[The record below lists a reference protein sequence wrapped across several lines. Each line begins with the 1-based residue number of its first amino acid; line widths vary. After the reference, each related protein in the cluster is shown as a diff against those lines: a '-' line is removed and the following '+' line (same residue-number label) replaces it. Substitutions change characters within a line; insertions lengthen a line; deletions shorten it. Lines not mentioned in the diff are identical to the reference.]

1 MEILIISGMS
11 GAGKSRAAICL
22 EDSGYYIVDNLPAE
36 MMVKFAEF
44 CAAAGGRYD
53 RLAFV
58 YDVRAGEPFE
68 RLTGAVEE
76 LRRQG
81 LRCRLLFLE
90 ADTKTIIN
98 RYKETRR
105 SHPLCGDGASIEEA
119 VARERAMLAPV
130 RAQADQGLRCRLLFL
145 EADTKTIINRYKE
158 TRRSHPLCGD
168 GASIEEAVARERAM
182 LAPVRAQA
190 DLVLDTSAFSAAK
203 LRSTLLTL
211 LGGGSGGGLHV
222 TVLSFGFKNG
232 LPPEADLVL
241 DVRFLPNPYYVPEL
255 KRLTGLDV
263 AVRDYVMNAAAT
275 EEFWRRLTPMVDYLL
290 PQYRQEGRTEL
301 VLAVGCTGGRH
312 RSVAVAHRLAA
323 YIDAL
328 GFSVAESHRDMGR

>member
-58 YDVRAGEPFE
+58 YDVRAGEPFD

-130 RAQADQGLRCRLLFL
+130 RAQAD
-145 EADTKTIINRYKE
+145 
-158 TRRSHPLCGD
+158 
-168 GASIEEAVARERAM
+168 
-182 LAPVRAQA
+182 
-190 DLVLDTSAFSAAK
+190 LVLDTSAFSTAK

-255 KRLTGLDV
+255 KRLTGLDS

-275 EEFWRRLTPMVDYLL
+275 EEFWRRLTPMVRIPFCLAMRATTGAA
-290 PQYRQEGRTEL
+290 PEP
-301 VLAVGCTGGRH
+301 VPPPMPAAPAVGTDLWLWRTGWRH
-312 RSVAVAHRLAA
+312 TLTRWAFPWRKATGIWGGKCVPHLRSEQKQETMYEQIR
-323 YIDAL
+323 
-328 GFSVAESHRDMGR
+328 

>member
-58 YDVRAGEPFE
+58 YDVRAGEPFD

-105 SHPLCGDGASIEEA
+105 SHPLCGDGCSIEDA
-119 VARERAMLAPV
+119 VARERAMLEPV
-130 RAQADQGLRCRLLFL
+130 RSR
-145 EADTKTIINRYKE
+145 
-158 TRRSHPLCGD
+158 
-168 GASIEEAVARERAM
+168 
-182 LAPVRAQA
+182 A
-190 DLVLDTSAFSAAK
+190 DLVLDTSTFSTAK
-203 LRSTLLTL
+203 LRSTLLTM
-211 LGGGSGGGLHV
+211 LGGGAGALHV
-222 TVLSFGFKNG
+222 TVLSFGFKHG
-232 LPPEADLVL
+232 IPLEADLVF
-241 DVRFLPNPYYVPEL
+241 DVRFLPNPYYIPEL
-255 KRLTGLDV
+255 RNKTGLDEDV
-263 AVRDYVMNAAAT
+263 HQFVFQYQAT
-275 EEFWRRLTPMVDYLL
+275 KDFMDKLEDLINFTL
-290 PQYRQEGRTEL
+290 PQYVEEGKTEL
-301 VLAVGCTGGRH
+301 VIAVGCTGGRH
-312 RSVAVAHRLAA
+312 RSVAVASELAA
-323 YIDAL
+323 FITKRGYTVVLD
-328 GFSVAESHRDMGR
+328 HRDMNRR

>member
-130 RAQADQGLRCRLLFL
+130 RAQA
-145 EADTKTIINRYKE
+145 
-158 TRRSHPLCGD
+158 
-168 GASIEEAVARERAM
+168 
-182 LAPVRAQA
+182 
-190 DLVLDTSAFSAAK
+190 DTSAFSAAK

>member
-1 MEILIISGMS
+1 MEILIISGLS

-58 YDVRAGEPFE
+58 YDVRVGEPFTKLI
-68 RLTGAVEE
+68 RAVDE
-76 LRRQG
+76 LRSRG
-81 LRCRLLFLE
+81 LKCRLLFLE
-90 ADTKTIIN
+90 ADTHTIIN

-105 SHPLCGDGASIEEA
+105 SHPLCGGGSIEDA
-119 VARERAMLAPV
+119 VARERELLAPV
-130 RAQADQGLRCRLLFL
+130 RQR
-145 EADTKTIINRYKE
+145 
-158 TRRSHPLCGD
+158 
-168 GASIEEAVARERAM
+168 
-182 LAPVRAQA
+182 A
-190 DLVLDTSAFSAAK
+190 DLVLDTSAFSTAK
-203 LRSTLLTL
+203 LRSTLLSM
-211 LGGGSGGGLHV
+211 LGGGSGGGGMNV

-255 KRLTGLDV
+255 KALNGLD
-263 AVRDYVMNAAAT
+263 APVRDYVMMSEVT
-275 EEFWRRLTPMVDYLL
+275 EAFWDKLTPMVDFLL

-301 VLAVGCTGGRH
+301 VLAVGCTGGHH

-323 YIDAL
+323 HIEAL
-328 GFSVAESHRDMGR
+328 GYTVTESHRDMGR